1 VPFAIER
8 PPSLANGWGKV
19 TVICWLLEDPTSPS
33 EVDST
38 VRWTI
43 DIWDGTGSRWCSV
56 LAKVDCCRM
65 ARVGV
70 WTTSRSFSR
79 LRRAP
84 TSIWP
89 MGPMGPMGSRRR
101 ARPLSLRMGQ
111 GGGSVSTYAAEA
123 ESSQW

>member
-56 LAKVDCCRM
+56 LAKVDCC
-65 ARVGV
+65 G
-70 WTTSRSFSR
+70 TTH
-79 LRRAP
+79 
-84 TSIWP
+84 
-89 MGPMGPMGSRRR
+89 
-101 ARPLSLRMGQ
+101 
-111 GGGSVSTYAAEA
+111 GGYAAAVPFFDEN
-123 ESSQW
+123 SLSQRS